1 MVSAVGN
8 GTHVRSSLETNGSTP
23 GPQGKESPS
32 TRSGETVD
40 NVAWKTDLLLYV
52 NGLRTVLHQVAPETT
67 LLQYLRL
74 CGLTGTKLG
83 CGEGGCGACTV
94 MVSSWD
100 TAQQRPRHVSVNAC
114 LAPLAAMD
122 HCAVTTVEGI
132 GSIRAGVHPLQRRV
146 AELHGSQC
154 GFCTPGIIMAMY
166 TLFRNNPEASADFLE
181 ENMDGNLCR
190 CTGYR
195 PLLDAAKTL
204 LGPGARGAGC
214 CRGGKG
220 SCPCQEASDKPVPTE
235 GAADIHVHATTEG
248 RVKDLARYP
257 PLERDPST
265 EPIFPPELALAHP
278 QPLRF
283 VSKHMTWYRPTTLA
297 ALLSLKAAHPEA
309 RVVAGNTEVGIET
322 KFKQVPVPVVLAPVA
337 VPELNVLRVTEAG
350 VDIGGAVSLAR
361 LEHFAGQ
368 DHAGLKQREKE
379 AFKARGLE
387 AVHAQLRWFASNQ
400 IRNVASLAGNLATA
414 SPISDMNPVL
424 VSLGA
429 TVTLASQARGERVVP
444 VRSFFRGYRKVD
456 MLEDEVIKTIT
467 LPFPA
472 SRFEFVGPYKQA
484 RRREDD
490 ISIVTACLRVR
501 LVPVASRS
509 AEGRWVIEEAGF
521 GFGGMAPTTVAA
533 QKTEAFLRGK
543 DWAVSTIRAASQ
555 VLREDLPLPATV
567 PGGQAEYRRTLPP
580 SFLFKFFVKTTLE
593 LESLVAAAPPSSPL
607 PPVPV
612 IPAAERSAA
621 RSFLTEPKPAT
632 RGEQR
637 FTSVRVGEGL
647 QDYPPGAP
655 HTPAPAEEI
664 AKGRGAVGKPVMH
677 KSALAQVT
685 GEAKYTDDLP
695 MPPPP
700 GLLHG
705 ALVMST
711 KAYARLVSVDATA
724 ALAVEGVVR
733 FISYKDVPGGN
744 KIGAV
749 VKDEECFATQEVHH
763 VGAVIGIVVAETEA
777 AAGEG
782 ARAVKVEYEE
792 LSPVITNI
800 EEGIRHNSFFAFDH
814 MLESGPN
821 VEAVLA
827 AAAGNKEGAVVVEGE
842 MRVGGQEHFYLETNA
857 TYAIPGEDGAL
868 EVWASTQNPSKTQ
881 NFCAYVCGIPT
892 NRVVC
897 RMKRMGGGFGGKE
910 TRSVFISCTA
920 ALAAHLTQRP
930 VRISLDRD
938 VDMHITGQRHAF
950 LARYKAAAGMDGKL
964 LALNVELF
972 NNGGFS
978 LDLSGPVADRALFHV
993 DNCYR
998 WPSLR
1003 ARGRIVRTHQASH
1016 TAFRGFGGPQGM
1028 VITEAIMDHLA
1039 SALGTDPQFFRE
1051 KNFYQE
1057 KERTHFGQE
1066 LVRWHVPRAWEEALR
1081 EGQVAARRGEIE
1093 AFNAAHRYRKR
1104 GLCAIPTKFGISF
1117 TAKFMNQG
1125 GALVHVYQDG
1135 TVLVSHGGTEMGQGL
1150 HTKVC
1155 QIAARAF
1162 GLEEEQ
1168 VHIAETATDRVANSQ
1183 PTAAS
1188 MSTDLY
1194 GMATLDACQQIL
1206 RRLAPVRARLGGE
1219 KAEWT
1224 AVVQAAYFERI
1235 DLSAHG
1241 FYIVPDDMC
1250 GYDWEKKGVTN
1261 NSERGQPFNYF
1272 TQGTAVSEVEVDCL
1286 TGDARV
1292 LRADIV
1298 MDVGAS
1304 INPSIDVG
1312 QIEGAFVQG
1321 FGWLTTEELIWG
1333 DADHPWV
1340 KPGSLLTR
1348 GPGAYK
1354 IPAFNDVPIDFRV
1367 TLLKD
1372 TKNPVA
1378 VHSSKAIG
1386 EPPFFLAASAFFA
1399 IKDAVSAYRTQELGI
1414 DGFFPFY
1421 GPASTERIRMA
1432 CVDDL
1437 AAASMEE
1444 GIEAAGF
1451 QAKGSW

>member
-1 MVSAVGN
+1 
-8 GTHVRSSLETNGSTP
+8 
-23 GPQGKESPS
+23 
-32 TRSGETVD
+32 
-40 NVAWKTDLLLYV
+40 
-52 NGLRTVLHQVAPETT
+52 
-67 LLQYLRL
+67 
-74 CGLTGTKLG
+74 
-83 CGEGGCGACTV
+83 

-100 TAQQRPRHVSVNAC
+100 SSLGKPRHLSVNAC
-114 LAPLAAMD
+114 LAPLASMD
-122 HCAVTTVEGI
+122 GCAITTVEGI
-132 GSIRAGVHPLQRRV
+132 GSIRTGVHPLQRRI

-154 GFCTPGIIMAMY
+154 GYCTPGIIMAMY
-166 TLFRNNPEASADFLE
+166 TLFRVNPEASAAFIE

-204 LGPGARGAGC
+204 ISPEGRVGGREGGC
-214 CRGGKG
+214 CRGGSG
-220 SCPCQEASDKPVPTE
+220 GCPCKEGGASDLPVPQE
-235 GAADIHVHATTEG
+235 GTTDIHVHATTEG
-248 RVKDLARYP
+248 RVADQTRYP
-257 PLERDPST
+257 SLASDPTT
-265 EPIFPPELALAHP
+265 EPIFPPELALALP
-278 QPLRF
+278 RPLLF
-283 VSKHMTWYRPTTLA
+283 TSPKMTWYRPTTLPS
-297 ALLSLKAAHPEA
+297 LLSLKASFPHA
-309 RVVAGNTEVGIET
+309 RLVAGNTEVGIET
-322 KFKQVPVPVVLAPVA
+322 KFKQVPVPVVLTPLA
-337 VPELNVLRVTEAG
+337 VPELSSIRLTPDGKGIEV
-350 VDIGGAVSLAR
+350 GGAVTLAR
-361 LEHFAGQ
+361 LEHFAAH
-368 DHAGLKQREKE
+368 DEAGFNSKEGGREGW
-379 AFKARGLE
+379 KARGLD

-424 VSLGA
+424 ISLGA
-429 TVTLASQARGERVVP
+429 TVTLASQEGGERVVP
-444 VRSFFRGYRKVD
+444 VREFFKGYRKVE
-456 MLEDEVIKTIT
+456 MKEEEVIKSIT
-467 LPFPA
+467 LPLP
-472 SRFEFVGPYKQA
+472 SSPFEFIGPYKQA

-501 LVPVASRS
+501 LTPAPSCVPSSLPSSPS
-509 AEGRWVIEEAGF
+509 AGWIIEEAGF

-533 QKTEAFLRGK
+533 PKTEAFLFGK
-543 DWAVSTIRAASQ
+543 PWTQGTILEAGK

-567 PGGQAEYRRTLPP
+567 PGGQPEYRRTLPP
-580 SFLFKFFVKTTLE
+580 SFLLKFFIKTTLE
-593 LESLVAAAPPSSPL
+593 LETYLSTSSSSSSL
-607 PPVPV
+607 PPAPI
-612 IPAAERSAA
+612 IPAADRSAA

-632 RGEQR
+632 RGEQK
-637 FTSVRVGEGL
+637 FTSVRAGDGL
-647 QDYPPGAP
+647 QQHTPSAP
-655 HTPAPAEEI
+655 HTPASAAEVE
-664 AKGRGAVGKPVMH
+664 KGRGAVGKPLMH

-711 KAYARLVSVDATA
+711 RPYARLVSVDATE
-724 ALAVEGVVR
+724 ALAIEGVVR
-733 FISYKDVPGGN
+733 FVSAKDIPKGGGN
-744 KIGAV
+744 KIGAII
-749 VKDEECFATQEVHH
+749 KDEECFATEEVHH
-763 VGAVIGIVVAETEA
+763 IGAVIGIVVAETEA

-782 ARAVKVEYEE
+782 ARAVKVVYED
-792 LSPVITNI
+792 LGPVITNI
-800 EEGIRHNSFFAFDH
+800 EEGLKHKSFFAHDH
-814 MLESGPN
+814 TIESGPS
-821 VEAVLA
+821 VEAALA
-827 AAAGNKEGAVVVEGE
+827 TEGAVVVEGE
-842 MRVGGQEHFYLETNA
+842 MKIGGQEHFYLETNA
-857 TYAIPGEDGAL
+857 TYVIPGEDGAL

-881 NFCAYVCGIPT
+881 NFCAYVCGLPA
-892 NRVVC
+892 NQVVC

-910 TRSVFISCTA
+910 TRSVFVSCTA
-920 ALAAHLTQRP
+920 ALAAHLTNRP
-930 VRISLDRD
+930 VRVSLDRD

-950 LARYKAAAGMDGKL
+950 VARYRAAATREGRL
-964 LALNVELF
+964 LALDCELF

-978 LDLSGPVADRALFHV
+978 LDLSGPVMDRALFHI

-1028 VITEAIMDHLA
+1028 VITEAIIDHLA
-1039 SALGTDPQFFRE
+1039 AAVGVDAMKVRE
-1051 KNFYQE
+1051 MNFY
-1057 KERTHFGQE
+1057 KEGEETHFGQE
-1066 LVRWHVPRAWEEALR
+1066 LVRWHVPRAWGEAVR
-1081 EGQVAARRGEIE
+1081 EGGVEGRRAAVE
-1093 AFNAAHRYRKR
+1093 AFNREHRFRKR
-1104 GLCAIPTKFGISF
+1104 GLCVIPTKFGISF

-1162 GLEEEQ
+1162 GLEEGK

-1206 RRLAPVRARLGGE
+1206 KRLAPVREGLEAKSGGE
-1219 KAEWT
+1219 EVGWVS
-1224 AVVQAAYFERI
+1224 VVQAAYFLRI

-1241 FYIVPDDMC
+1241 FYIVADEMC
-1250 GYDWEKKGVTN
+1250 GYDWEKAGAKSN
-1261 NSERGQPFNYF
+1261 KERGQPFNYF
-1272 TQGTAVSEVEVDCL
+1272 TQGAAVAEVEVDCL

-1292 LRADIV
+1292 LRADVV

-1304 INPSIDVG
+1304 INPSIDIG

-1321 FGWLTTEELIWG
+1321 YGWLTTEELIWG

-1354 IPAFNDVPIDFRV
+1354 IPAFNDVPLDFRV
-1367 TLLKD
+1367 TLMKD
-1372 TKNPVA
+1372 VENPVA

-1386 EPPFFLAASAFFA
+1386 EPPFFMAASAFFA
-1399 IKDAVSAYRTQELGI
+1399 IKDAVGAYRRQERGVE
-1414 DGFFPFY
+1414 GWFPFY

-1432 CVDDL
+1432 CCDEMVV
-1437 AAASMEE
+1437 ASVEE
-1444 GIEAAGF
+1444 GVRAEAF

>member
-1 MVSAVGN
+1 MALPLSLSPPPPPHPTHTRAGLPHASTNGN
-8 GTHVRSSLETNGSTP
+8 GHAKDEEDNAGWET
-23 GPQGKESPS
+23 E
-32 TRSGETVD
+32 
-40 NVAWKTDLLLYV
+40 LLFYV
-52 NGLRTVLHQVAPETT
+52 NGTRLALTQVAPETT
-67 LLQYLRL
+67 LLQYLRQR
-74 CGLTGTKLG
+74 GLTGTKLG

-100 TAQQRPRHVSVNAC
+100 ASLQRPRHLAVNAC
-114 LAPLAAMD
+114 LAPLASM
-122 HCAVTTVEGI
+122 HGCAVTTVEGI
-132 GSIRAGVHPLQRRV
+132 GSLRTGVHPLQRRI

-154 GFCTPGIIMAMY
+154 GFCTPGIVMAMY
-166 TLFRNNPEASADFLE
+166 TLFRQNPAASTAFIE

-204 LGPGARGAGC
+204 VKGAVAGGGGGGC
-214 CRGGKG
+214 CRGGNG
-220 SCPCQEASDKPVPTE
+220 GGCPCKEQSDTPVAHDSTVNL
-235 GAADIHVHATTEG
+235 DVYATTEG
-248 RVKDLARYP
+248 RLADKARYP
-257 PLERDPST
+257 ALDDATT
-265 EPIFPPELALAHP
+265 EPIFPPELALGKPAA
-278 QPLRF
+278 LRF
-283 VSKHMTWYRPTTLA
+283 QSPKMVWYRPVSLP
-297 ALLSLKAAHPEA
+297 ALLALKAQHPEA
-309 RVVAGNTEVGIET
+309 RLVAGNTEVGIET
-322 KFKQVPVPVVLAPVA
+322 KFKQVPVPVVVTPMA
-337 VPELNVLRVTEAG
+337 VPELNTIQLTPHG
-350 VDIGGAVSLAR
+350 VEVGGAVTLAR
-361 LEHFAGQ
+361 LEHYAAHDLAGFKKGG
-368 DHAGLKQREKE
+368 AS
-379 AFKARGLE
+379 AAASYKARALD

-429 TVTLASQARGERVVP
+429 TVTLASAAGERVVS
-444 VRSFFRGYRKVD
+444 VRAFFLGYRRVE
-456 MLEDEVIKTIT
+456 MQPQEVIKAIT
-467 LPFPA
+467 LPVPA
-472 SRFEFVGPYKQA
+472 SPYEFVGPYKQA

-501 LVPVASRS
+501 LAPAV
-509 AEGRWVIEEAGF
+509 EGWVVEEAGF
-521 GFGGMAPTTVAA
+521 GFGGMAPTTVATP
-533 QKTEAFLRGK
+533 KTEAFLQGK
-543 DWAVSTIRAASQ
+543 PWTQATILEAGK
-555 VLREDLPLPATV
+555 VLREDLPLPAAV

-593 LESLVAAAPPSSPL
+593 LEDLVAASGGSL
-607 PPVPV
+607 PAAPV
-612 IPAAERSAA
+612 IPADERSAA

-637 FTSVRVGEGL
+637 FTAVRDGQGL
-647 QDYPPGAP
+647 QEHTPGAP
-655 HTPAPAEEI
+655 HTPADAVEV
-664 AKGRGAVGKPVMH
+664 AKGRGAVGKPIMH

-695 MPPPP
+695 MPAPP

-711 KAYARLVSVDATA
+711 RPYARLLKVDPAP
-724 ALAVEGVVR
+724 ALALPGVVR
-733 FISYKDVPGGN
+733 FVSHKDVPGGN

-749 VKDEECFATQEVHH
+749 VKDEECFATEEVHH
-763 VGAVIGIVVAETEA
+763 VGAVIGIVVADTEA
-777 AAGEG
+777 AAQEA
-782 ARAVKVEYEE
+782 ARAVVVEYEE

-800 EEGIRHNSFFAFDH
+800 EEGIQHNSFFAHDH
-814 MLESGPN
+814 TVQSGPD
-821 VEAVLA
+821 VTAALA
-827 AAAGNKEGAVVVEGE
+827 TPGAVVVEGE
-842 MRVGGQEHFYLETNA
+842 MKIGGQEHFYLETNA

-881 NFCAYVCGIPT
+881 NFCAYVCGLPA
-892 NRVVC
+892 NQVVC

-910 TRSVFISCTA
+910 TRSVFVSCTA

-930 VRISLDRD
+930 VRVSLDRD
-938 VDMHITGQRHAF
+938 VDMLITGQRHAF
-950 LARYKAAAGMDGKL
+950 VARYKAAATRDGQL
-964 LALNVELF
+964 LALDAELF

-1039 SALGTDPQFFRE
+1039 AALGQDPQALRE
-1051 KNFYQE
+1051 ANMYTE
-1057 KERTHFGQE
+1057 GETTHFGQK
-1066 LVRWHVPRAWEEALR
+1066 LVRWNVPRAWAETKASGDVES
-1081 EGQVAARRGEIE
+1081 RRQAIA
-1093 AFNAAHRYRKR
+1093 AFNAQHRFRKR
-1104 GLCAIPTKFGISF
+1104 GLCMIPTKFGISF

-1150 HTKVC
+1150 HTKVI
-1155 QIAARAF
+1155 QIAARAL
-1162 GLEEEQ
+1162 GISEEK

-1206 RRLAPVRARLGGE
+1206 RRLAPVREKLG
-1219 KAEWT
+1219 ADT
-1224 AVVQAAYFERI
+1224 AFPQVVQAAYFSRI

-1241 FYIVPDDMC
+1241 FYIVADDMC
-1250 GYDWEKKGVTN
+1250 GYDWDKVAASN
-1261 NSERGQPFNYF
+1261 ADRGQPFNYF

-1286 TGDARV
+1286 TGDARIV
-1292 LRADIV
+1292 RADVV

-1304 INPSIDVG
+1304 INPSIDIG

-1321 FGWLTTEELIWG
+1321 YGWLTTEELIWG
-1333 DADHPWV
+1333 DAQHPWV
-1340 KPGSLLTR
+1340 KPGALFTR

-1354 IPAFNDVPIDFRV
+1354 IPAFNDVPMDFRV
-1367 TLLKD
+1367 TLMKD
-1372 TKNPVA
+1372 VDNPVA

-1386 EPPFFLAASAFFA
+1386 EPPFFMAASAFFA
-1399 IKDAVSAYRTQELGI
+1399 IKDAVAAYRRQEKGLT
-1414 DGFFPFY
+1414 GFFPFY

-1432 CVDDL
+1432 CLDDFS
-1437 AAASMEE
+1437 AASV
-1444 GIEAAGF
+1444 EAGMAPENF